1 MFKFNFTDYGFS
13 MDLIEAQECISC
25 GTNYYTTDDSHT
37 DGLCPGCNAELLN
50 ISREEKPITDENYE
64 QEFEL

>member
-13 MDLIEAQECISC
+13 MTMIEAQECISC
-25 GTNYYTTDDSHT
+25 GANYYTTDDSHT
-37 DGLCPGCNAELLN
+37 DGLCPGCNAELLA
-50 ISREEKPITDENYE
+50 ISKEEKPITDENYE